1 MQQGERGGGGMIR
14 KFCRERLGAIRERES
29 MKQPSSCRLMSFAVI
44 FSNHLSR
51 TGLHPRYSK
60 EGRPLSAETPP
71 PCLDYCRFAIVM
83 PKPGEEPLSQH
94 TLLCFIHLLS

>member
-1 MQQGERGGGGMIR
+1 MIR
-14 KFCRERLGAIRERES
+14 KFSRKRHGVIRERDS
-29 MKQPSSCRLMSFAVI
+29 MKQPSSCRPMSFAVI

-60 EGRPLSAETPP
+60 EGKPLSAETPP
-71 PCLDYCRFAIVM
+71 CLGYCRFAIAM

-94 TLLCFIHLLS
+94 TLLCFIHLLSECA